1 MPHGV
6 VPDTQRDYTRN
17 FIAMNYRKIS
27 FIAAAVA
34 FSGGHALADITSVV
48 TFDSGAEGWVGGNGT
63 FINTE
68 STGNRHLQS
77 VDETFGVHYSNSQND
92 SFLGDYTAH
101 ESITLSVDV
110 RIDKIDTTNLPEGF
124 ASVPQTRSLVME
136 LQNTDYA
143 SGSIFDHSAVI
154 LVLDN
159 QLSSAN
165 NREWETFSVTFDPNQ
180 VELPAGWIG
189 FGGSDDADGPVLPT
203 GVTFAD
209 ILSNVDKVVF
219 STFVP
224 TEFYLQVFFDFSVDN
239 FTITRTDPAASCL
252 ADLNGDGT
260 LDFFDISAFL
270 SAFGSGDLAADF
282 IGDGVFDFFDI
293 SAFLGEFAAGCP

>member
-1 MPHGV
+1 
-6 VPDTQRDYTRN
+6 
-17 FIAMNYRKIS
+17 MNYRKKS

-34 FSGGHALADITSVV
+34 FSGGHALADTTSVV
-48 TFDSGAEGWVGGNGT
+48 TFDSGAQGWVGGNGT

-110 RIDKIDTTNLPEGF
+110 RIDKIDTSNIPDGLLSIPL
-124 ASVPQTRSLVME
+124 TRSLVMD
-136 LQNTDYA
+136 LRNTNF
-143 SGSIFDHSAVI
+143 SNGGIFDYGAVI
-154 LVLDN
+154 LVLDS

-165 NREWETFSVTFDPNQ
+165 NSDWQTFSVTFDPNQ
-180 VELPAGWIG
+180 VGLPAGWIG
-189 FGGSDDADGPVLPT
+189 FGGGEDGNGDPVLPA
-203 GVTFAD
+203 GATFAA
-209 ILSNVDKVVF
+209 IVSNVDEVSF

-224 TEFYLQVFFDFSVDN
+224 GEFYLQVFFDFSVDN
-239 FTITRTDPAASCL
+239 FTITRTDPAVSCP
-252 ADLNGDGT
+252 ADLNGDGV

-282 IGDGVFDFFDI
+282 TGDGVFDFFDI
-293 SAFLGEFAAGCP
+293 SAFLGEFTAGCP